1 MVDFNNTEIAF
12 RYRSD
17 SELKRGKWLFE
28 AVANPGLVSLGKKA
42 LDFAFA
48 IKLPVEGIIKSTV
61 FNQFCGG
68 EDVPSCTK
76 TIERLDAHGVKV
88 ILDYSVEG
96 KEREEDF
103 DRTCKQLCDIIE
115 FSKNNTAIPFAVFKV
130 TGLARMAILEK
141 ISSHTELITNEQ
153 SEWDKAKNRV
163 FTICKKAFDAQL
175 PVMIDAEESWIQGA
189 IDQLAEEMI
198 FTFNQ
203 HKSIVYNTLQMYR
216 HDRLAYLGT
225 LLEKCKENKVFLG
238 VKIVRGAYM
247 EKERERAAQL
257 GYQDPIQPNKEASDR
272 DYDAALRFVIQN
284 ITQISLVAG
293 THNEESCKVLLNAM
307 TDLQMASNHPSIYY
321 SQLFGMSDHLSFNL
335 ANAGYNVVKYLPFGP
350 VRDVMPYLI
359 RRAEENTS
367 VAGQT
372 GRELSLIK
380 KELRRRKL
388 A

>member
-12 RYRSD
+12 RYRTD
-17 SELKRGKWLFE
+17 SELQRGKWLFE
-28 AVANPGLVSLGKKA
+28 AVANPKIVSLGKKA
-42 LDFAFA
+42 LDLAFA
-48 IKLPVEGIIKSTV
+48 IHLPVEGIIKSTV
-61 FNQFCGG
+61 FSQFCGG

-76 TIERLDAHGVKV
+76 TIQKLAAHQVNV

-103 DRTCKQLCDIIE
+103 NRTCQQLCEIID
-115 FSKNNTAIPFAVFKV
+115 FSKKNPAIPFAVFKV
-130 TGLARMAILEK
+130 TGLGRMDLLEK
-141 ISSHTELITNEQ
+141 VSLQKPLSSAEESDWSQ
-153 SEWDKAKNRV
+153 VKNRV
-163 FTICKKAFDAQL
+163 NTICKCAFEAGL

-198 FTFNQ
+198 FTYN
-203 HKSIVYNTLQMYR
+203 KDKAIVYNTLQMYR

-225 LLEKCKENKVFLG
+225 LLEKCKAKKVYLG

-247 EKERERAAQL
+247 EKERVRAAQMN
-257 GYQDPIQPNKEASDR
+257 YPDPIQPNKVASDR

-284 ITQISLVAG
+284 IESTALVAG
-293 THNEESCKVLLNAM
+293 THNEESCRVLLNAM
-307 TDLQMASNHPSIYY
+307 NDLQMASNHPNIYF
-321 SQLFGMSDHLSFNL
+321 SQLFGMSDNLSFNL
-335 ANAGYNVVKYLPFGP
+335 ADAGFNVVKYLPFGP
-350 VRDVMPYLI
+350 VKDVMPYLI

-380 KELRRRKL
+380 KELKRRKL
-388 A
+388 